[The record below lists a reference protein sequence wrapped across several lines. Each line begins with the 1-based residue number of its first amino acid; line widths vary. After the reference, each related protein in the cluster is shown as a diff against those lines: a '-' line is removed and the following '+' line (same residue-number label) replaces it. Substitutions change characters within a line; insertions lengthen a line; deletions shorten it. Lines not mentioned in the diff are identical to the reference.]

1 MRANLLEVDRIGIFA
16 ENDAVRVAHG
26 NAGDFVFF
34 VKDSDLLFDGSI
46 TREIDRDLRGHELR
60 FAHIDRDSGNFAVFD
75 MHAAD
80 LDAAFCLDMQNVF
93 LRDAAVVD
101 ILCNAADTVAAH
113 HALTAV
119 EVIHAH
125 SRIGRIG
132 RANVDDAV
140 AADAGVAVG
149 KIDCELGVVL
159 NIILE
164 AVNIHVIICTAVHF
178 GKRDLLLCPGARHA
192 RIVVDAR
199 AVFRFFQILVHGIS
213 PLSLE
218 FLPFIFFKFLE
229 KISDFIFKMFFG
241 APQKCGTPNY
251 LTSIRLL
258 RHRRRPSLRRRS

>member
-1 MRANLLEVDRIGIFA
+1 
-16 ENDAVRVAHG
+16 
-26 NAGDFVFF
+26 
-34 VKDSDLLFDGSI
+34 
-46 TREIDRDLRGHELR
+46 
-60 FAHIDRDSGNFAVFD
+60 
-75 MHAAD
+75 
-80 LDAAFCLDMQNVF
+80 MQNVF

-125 SRIGRIG
+125 SRVGYIGRT
-132 RANVDDAV
+132 NVDDAV

-149 KIDCELGVVL
+149 KIDCELGIIL

-199 AVFRFFQILVHGIS
+199 AVFRFFQVLVHEIS

-218 FLPFIFFKFLE
+218 FLPFILFKFLE
-229 KISDFIFKMFFG
+229 KNSDFIFKMFFG